1 MVSAFIS
8 PKEIISGEGSLA
20 QLGSIAQ
27 KHGAEHAVIFADPVL
42 LKLGVIA
49 RAVEA
54 LESYNIRYTIFPHI
68 QAEPGLQDGNRAI
81 EAVRSS
87 GADLVV
93 GIGGGSCLDLA
104 KAAAVLAANV
114 GFAGDYLNLSDTKK
128 LESPG
133 LPKILVP
140 TTAGTGS
147 EVTDIAVFSLQ
158 DTKDVISHP
167 YLLADTAL
175 IDSELTCTLP
185 PKMTAASGMD
195 ALTHA
200 IEAYLSIQG
209 DDLTDALALEAVR
222 KIHGNIRTAV
232 WQGGNKQARREMA
245 LGSMMAGL
253 SFFNAGV
260 AGVHALAYPLGG
272 LFKIPHGESNA
283 VLLPYVMEYIWP
295 SSLKKMARLAA
306 ELGIERGNR
315 SDRELALLAVRE
327 LKSLVEDTGLPS
339 SLSHYGI
346 NDGDIER
353 LAHNGM
359 KQTRLLSRSP
369 KPFTIEAAAG
379 IYRSALRGS
388 LNMEKNRLGG

>member
-8 PKEIISGEGSLA
+8 PKEIISGEGSMA
-20 QLGSIAQ
+20 QLGSITQ
-27 KHGAEHAVIFADPVL
+27 NLGAEHAFIFADPVL
-42 LKLGVIA
+42 VKLGVTA

-54 LESYNIRYTIFPHI
+54 LKAFNIRYTIFSQI
-68 QAEPGLQDGNRAI
+68 QAEPGLQDGNIAI

-87 GADLVV
+87 GADLVI

-104 KAAAVLAANV
+104 KAAAVLAANA
-114 GFAGDYLNLSDTKK
+114 GLAGDYLNLSGTKK
-128 LESPG
+128 LQSPG
-133 LPKILVP
+133 LPKILLP

-147 EVTDIAVFSLQ
+147 EVTDIAVFSLH

-167 YLLADTAL
+167 YLLADTAI
-175 IDSELTCTLP
+175 IDPELTYTLP

-200 IEAYLSIQG
+200 IEAYLSIQS
-209 DDLTDALALEAVR
+209 DDFTDALALEAVR
-222 KIHGNIRTAV
+222 KIYGNIRTAV
-232 WQGGNKQARREMA
+232 WQGGERQARREMA
-245 LGSMMAGL
+245 IGSMMAGL

-295 SSLKKMARLAA
+295 SSLNKMARLAA

-315 SDRELALLAVRE
+315 SDRELALLTVGE
-327 LKSLVEDTGLPS
+327 LKSLVEETGLPT
-339 SLSHYGI
+339 SLSYYGI
-346 NDGDIER
+346 TEKDIES

-369 KPFTIEAAAG
+369 RPLTIDAAAG
-379 IYRSALRGS
+379 IYRSALRGN
-388 LNMEKNRLGG
+388 LKMEKNRLGG